1 MTAVKTDD
9 NRGYRLLEEALGE
22 LAFLLEQDNVIEVY
36 CNSNNLYVWAE
47 YAGTGRKRTDIE
59 LPIEAREQI
68 LKIVAS
74 FCNTITNKENSIISA
89 ELPKYGYRFEGSF
102 PDTTLLPSFNIRKPA
117 SVVFSLDDYVSGA
130 MMTIEQEQ
138 IIKQAVRRKMNII
151 VGGGTGS
158 GKTTLCN
165 AVLQEIS
172 KIGDRLCLI
181 EDTR

>member
-36 CNSNNLYVWAE
+36 CNSNNLYVWVE

-74 FCNTITNKENSIISA
+74 FCNTITNKENDIQRCH
-89 ELPKYGYRFEGSF
+89 G
-102 PDTTLLPSFNIRKPA
+102 
-117 SVVFSLDDYVSGA
+117 
-130 MMTIEQEQ
+130 
-138 IIKQAVRRKMNII
+138 
-151 VGGGTGS
+151 
-158 GKTTLCN
+158 
-165 AVLQEIS
+165 EIW
-172 KIGDRLCLI
+172 
-181 EDTR
+181 